1 MLCARLAWWVHIHLL
16 WGPVP
21 VPIARVVSTK
31 TNEEKPVAF
40 HAPLANMKAEPVL
53 LRLLAKAIARV
64 VIFARPGPPM
74 RMPAIAARGSTALPA
89 PRGPSPL
96 API

>member
-31 TNEEKPVAF
+31 TNEEKPVAL

-53 LRLLAKAIARV
+53 LRLLETCATGL
-64 VIFARPGPPM
+64 FGGENGEG
-74 RMPAIAARGSTALPA
+74 RGGGKREGSG
-89 PRGPSPL
+89 RGGK
-96 API
+96 

>member
-1 MLCARLAWWVHIHLL
+1 
-16 WGPVP
+16 VP

-31 TNEEKPVAF
+31 TNKEKPVAF

-89 PRGPSPL
+89 PRDPSPL